1 LSRGEMLQLA
11 LMASENRA
19 ASALARYYPGGTD
32 AFVVA
37 MNRKAK
43 AMQMEDTQFI
53 DATGLSSRNMSNA
66 RDLAQMVRKAGDYP
80 LIRQYSTAGELTVD
94 TGLRMISFRNT
105 NRLIE
110 NPEWQISLSKT
121 GYISEAGNC
130 LVMHTRINDQPVVM
144 VLLDA
149 VGRYTRF
156 ADASRLRTFLESD
169 AQVIKAQ
176 TKAKAHG

>member
-1 LSRGEMLQLA
+1 
-11 LMASENRA
+11 
-19 ASALARYYPGGTD
+19 
-32 AFVVA
+32 
-37 MNRKAK
+37 
-43 AMQMEDTQFI
+43 
-53 DATGLSSRNMSNA
+53 
-66 RDLAQMVRKAGDYP
+66 
-80 LIRQYSTAGELTVD
+80 
-94 TGLRMISFRNT
+94 MISFRNT

-176 TKAKAHG
+176 TKAKSHG